1 MRHFCQRALFLL
13 FVATVACNDSTGPTL
28 PVTFELVNI
37 NGRGLPTYLSPTP
50 GLSTTVLSAYL
61 HLDNAGTAS
70 WFERR
75 REFGGAEIT
84 IAHTVAYMVRGN
96 RIDIGPTECPSDA
109 NCITFSGSIS
119 NDALSL
125 VVGRM
130 DLEGSIV
137 YNYRLATPIPA
148 I

>member
-1 MRHFCQRALFLL
+1 MRLSCQKALFVV
-13 FVATVACNDSTGPTL
+13 FVATIACNDSTGPTL

-50 GLSTTVLSAYL
+50 GLSSTVLSAYL
-61 HLDNAGTAS
+61 HLDNAGKAS

-75 REFGGAEIT
+75 REFGGAETT
-84 IAHTVAYMVRGN
+84 IASTLDYRIRGT
-96 RIDIGPTECPSDA
+96 RIDIGSPCPPNA
-109 NCITFSGSIS
+109 NCVSFSGSIS
-119 NDALSL
+119 KDALSL

-130 DLEGSIV
+130 DSEGSIV